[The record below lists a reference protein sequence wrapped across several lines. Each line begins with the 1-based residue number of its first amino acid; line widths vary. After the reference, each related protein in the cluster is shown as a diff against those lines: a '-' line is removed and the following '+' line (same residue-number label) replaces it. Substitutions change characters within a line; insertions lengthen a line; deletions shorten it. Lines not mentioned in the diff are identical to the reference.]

1 MPFGRNQEKQTDPI
15 VSAVSAQY
23 QPWSRSIIMT
33 LKTVITGTGRYVPPR
48 VVTND
53 DLSQWMETSDEWIR
67 QRTGI
72 EKRHWVDEDAP
83 VGPSDLGLEASQIAL
98 NRAGWS
104 PADIDLIIFATL
116 SPDIFFPGPGCLL
129 QHKLGLSAT
138 PALDIRQQCT
148 GFIYGLATADAYI
161 RSGMATKILL
171 VGAEVHSTGLDI
183 STEGRDVSVIF
194 GDGAA
199 AVCLEAVDSDQ
210 DVGVLASVLHAKG
223 SMAESLKTEAPAS
236 REWPR
241 LTAKMMEERRHFPHM
256 DGKAIFKEALR
267 RLPEVT
273 KEALDQAGLTTE
285 DIDLYI
291 PHQANMRINQ
301 FYQQMMKLPE
311 EKVFHNIQRYGNTT
325 AATIPLA
332 LDEALEMGL
341 IGKGS
346 TVLFLGLGSGV
357 TWGANIHRFPDK
369 PSLASRPDDDHR
381 RRAHEIVSAKM
392 PRTRSRR

>member
-1 MPFGRNQEKQTDPI
+1 
-15 VSAVSAQY
+15 
-23 QPWSRSIIMT
+23 MT
-33 LKTVITGTGRYVPPR
+33 KKAVITGTGRYVPPR

-72 EKRHWVDEDAP
+72 EQRHWVDEDAP
-83 VGPSDLGLEASQIAL
+83 VGPSELGLEASKIAL
-98 NRAGWS
+98 GKAGWS
-104 PADIDLIIFATL
+104 VEDIDLIIFATL

-129 QHKLGLSAT
+129 QHKLGLTAT

-161 RSGMATKILL
+161 RSGMAHKILL
-171 VGAEVHSTGLDI
+171 VGAEVHSTGLDL

-199 AVCLEAVDSDQ
+199 AVCVEAVESDQ
-210 DVGVLASVLHAKG
+210 DVGVLSSVLHAKG

-241 LTAKMMEERRHFPHM
+241 LTVKMMEERRHFPHM
-256 DGKAIFKEALR
+256 DGKAIFKEAVR

-357 TWGANIHRFPDK
+357 TWGANIHRFPG
-369 PSLASRPDDDHR
+369 
-381 RRAHEIVSAKM
+381 
-392 PRTRSRR
+392 